1 MAVAG
6 SARLPGVSEPMMRTI
21 GVLGATGPAGRGL
34 ASRLASIGLDVVAG
48 SREHSRAEAVVSELR
63 DVWGPRVDTLSAGT
77 NADAADADLVVIATT
92 WEGAV
97 ATAAEHADAI
107 AGKPV
112 IAMANGL
119 EKVGREFHAI
129 LPPEGSISQA
139 IQAAAPAA
147 HIIAAFHLVPA
158 AALADLDTPL
168 ESDVIVVGDDDPAR
182 TVVLDLVAGIPDLRA
197 FDGGSLVNA
206 VGIEAFAALLIT
218 LNLRHKGKGTLRLL
232 GLEGWQS

>member
-1 MAVAG
+1 MN
-6 SARLPGVSEPMMRTI
+6 I

-34 ASRLASIGLDVVAG
+34 AARLASVGHTVVAG
-48 SREHSRAEAVVSELR
+48 SRDESRSEAVVSELR
-63 DVWGPRVDTLSAGT
+63 DEWGPRVDGLSAGA
-77 NADAADADLVVIATT
+77 NADAAKADLVAIATT
-92 WEGAV
+92 WEAAV
-97 ATAAEHADAI
+97 PTAAEFADVL

-119 EKVGREFHAI
+119 DKVGREFHPI

-139 IQAAAPAA
+139 VQAAAPAA
-147 HIIAAFHLVPA
+147 HVVAAFHLVPA

-182 TVVLDLVAGIPDLRA
+182 TAVLDLVVGIPDLRA

-206 VGIEAFAALLIT
+206 VGIEAFAALLIS

-232 GLEGWQS
+232 GLEGYQP